1 MLAGARWSN
10 TRRYGGPADLR
21 MRGGVGRRG
30 PVISIVA
37 DHGVINLQAPIP
49 RNLAFRNRPAGIGV
63 DRVPVVPGPVVSAA
77 SIARLAR
84 GNRYLRAAVAVPPQ
98 RGRGSGG
105 HRREIADRCA
115 PRPGSRRE
123 HRAFRTWGIPR
134 ATRGPR
140 GNQIP
145 QFSGAARGPALKVA
159 SVSRP
164 HFTPKKSSV
173 TKAHRMARSERGHR
187 QRVAAVGGK
196 CVSERIRAVLLPAG
210 IRGPEDPCR
219 RN

>member
-37 DHGVINLQAPIP
+37 DHGVINIQAPIP
-49 RNLAFRNRPAGIGV
+49 RNLAFRNRPAGLGV
-63 DRVPVVPGPVVSAA
+63 DRVPVVPGSVVSAVA
-77 SIARLAR
+77 IPRLAR

-134 ATRGPR
+134 ATRGAAWESDPPVLGCR
-140 GNQIP
+140 
-145 QFSGAARGPALKVA
+145 SGPGTESCVGIAPALYSEEILCHQSA
-159 SVSRP
+159 QDG
-164 HFTPKKSSV
+164 
-173 TKAHRMARSERGHR
+173 AR
-187 QRVAAVGGK
+187 
-196 CVSERIRAVLLPAG
+196 
-210 IRGPEDPCR
+210 
-219 RN
+219 